1 MANVHM
7 LRETKLIKIVK
18 ISLFLSK
25 NCLLQVK
32 KIAEYPAKSVSSS
45 SLLKTILNVTYFLCY
60 LNPPPPPSLIYVFFT
75 RPLILL
81 HRLLSGSMPKIRNFS
96 GTSTRRRSQKLAP
109 STVRTR
115 KGKIKSTLLFLIVI
129 FFPTIKSL
137 NALVINLQN
146 RGVIN

>member
-32 KIAEYPAKSVSSS
+32 KIAGYPAKSVSSS

-60 LNPPPPPSLIYVFFT
+60 LNPPPPLSYLCLLYSAADTSPPPSFRFDAKDKKFQWYFNQKEK
-75 RPLILL
+75 
-81 HRLLSGSMPKIRNFS
+81 SKAGSFNSQNKERKNKINF
-96 GTSTRRRSQKLAP
+96 
-109 STVRTR
+109 
-115 KGKIKSTLLFLIVI
+115 VI
-129 FFPTIKSL
+129 FNCYFFSYY
-137 NALVINLQN
+137 
-146 RGVIN
+146 